1 MLNLSK
7 IKSLYDSNIEKYG
20 VDSMSVGWNDKES
33 QILRFDRL
41 MHSLHLY
48 DDLFSINELGCGYGE
63 LFKYLEYSG
72 LKITRFDGYDISE
85 AMVVAANEYISSDIA
100 KFHTKGL
107 IDHKRDFSVASGI
120 FNVSLDIDKAQWKEH
135 ILRTIENMWEFSDK
149 GIAFNMLTSYVD
161 REDEGLFYGDP
172 LYYFN
177 FCKTK
182 LSKYVTLTHDY
193 PLWEWT
199 IAVRKKL

>member
-7 IKSLYDSNIEKYG
+7 IKKLYDSNLKKYG
-20 VDSMSVGWNDKES
+20 LDSMAVGWNSKEC

-41 MHSLHLY
+41 VHSLCLS
-48 DDLFSINELGCGYGE
+48 DNPFSINELGCGYGE
-63 LFKYLEYSG
+63 LFKYLEGSN
-72 LKITRFDGYDISE
+72 LNVKSFDGYDISE
-85 AMVVAANEYISSDIA
+85 AMISAANEYISSKIA
-100 KFHTKGL
+100 NFHCTGL
-107 IDHKRDFSVASGI
+107 IDRKRDFSLASGI
-120 FNVSLDIDKAQWKEH
+120 FNVSLDIDKDEWAAH
-135 ILRTIENMWEFSDK
+135 ILKTIENMWEFSEK

-161 REDEGLFYGDP
+161 HENQDLFYGDP
-172 LYYFN
+172 LYYFD

-199 IAVRKKL
+199 IAVKKGE